1 MSHATSSSDFVRRL
15 EAEMAALFAQ
25 LEERETLEAESSGKV
40 DVITLLKLALRSEV
54 EAAEIAGLWMP
65 TTVEIDAKMAFARQ
79 CGDEMKHYELICRR
93 LRELGESGEDFSRL
107 DEGYS
112 PLYQYLRT
120 LNTTVERVAAGPFAR
135 EAVAEVRN
143 AQFIELC
150 RALGDEQTAALYV
163 DLIQPEEVQHQR
175 LGRDLLV
182 KYATTAELQAL
193 AASATR
199 NSLAIADELRSLA
212 QKATG
217 LQYIPVS

>member
-1 MSHATSSSDFVRRL
+1 VGA
-15 EAEMAALFAQ
+15 
-25 LEERETLEAESSGKV
+25 
-40 DVITLLKLALRSEV
+40 
-54 EAAEIAGLWMP
+54 
-65 TTVEIDAKMAFARQ
+65 
-79 CGDEMKHYELICRR
+79 DE
-93 LRELGESGEDFSRL
+93 FSRL

-135 EAVAEVRN
+135 EAVAKVRN

-150 RALGDEQTAALYV
+150 RALGDERTAALYV
-163 DLIQPEEVQHQR
+163 DVIQPEEVHHQR
-175 LGRDLLV
+175 LGRDLLI